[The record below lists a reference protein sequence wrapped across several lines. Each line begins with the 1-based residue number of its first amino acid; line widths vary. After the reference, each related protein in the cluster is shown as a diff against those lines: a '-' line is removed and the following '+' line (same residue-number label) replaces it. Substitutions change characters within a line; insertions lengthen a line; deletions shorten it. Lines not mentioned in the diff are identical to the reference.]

1 MLQKD
6 QISYNSQ
13 QSCGWRQ
20 MHFSSKYCDSSLL
33 SVTAL
38 TVCLFTSLSSADIH
52 LSPLLVWKMEIT
64 NFHCVFPVS
73 QNIVTRLCLI
83 GIHSTFVLFFKDFHY
98 VSLVHQWDHSFIICR
113 FFCSNVRIRWYWWGV
128 KFAFCLMLNYLFFPS
143 LSPRIN
149 GKLSMMNIKNKKKI
163 SSNEIR
169 SKWPDSPPEKPPRI
183 HKTNTPRTNPT
194 M

>member
-1 MLQKD
+1 MRLKANAFFLEILWLLTPQCD
-6 QISYNSQ
+6 CTYSLFVYLPF
-13 QSCGWRQ
+13 
-20 MHFSSKYCDSSLL
+20 FSRHPPQPI
-33 SVTAL
+33 A
-38 TVCLFTSLSSADIH
+38 CLK
-52 LSPLLVWKMEIT
+52 KMEIT
-64 NFHCVFPVS
+64 NFQCVFPVS

-169 SKWPDSPPEKPPRI
+169 SK
-183 HKTNTPRTNPT
+183 
-194 M
+194 